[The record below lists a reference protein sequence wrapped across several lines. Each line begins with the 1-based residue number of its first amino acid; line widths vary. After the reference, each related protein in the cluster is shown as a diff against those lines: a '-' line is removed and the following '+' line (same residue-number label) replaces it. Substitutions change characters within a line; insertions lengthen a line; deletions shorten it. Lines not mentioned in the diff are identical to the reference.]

1 MIVTQGSYTRRKL
14 VNAFMLSLTGVCTLI
29 AVSVL
34 FFILGYLFWHGGTS
48 LNWNFFTKL
57 PTPVGE
63 TGGGMAN
70 AIVGSAKLLLLATM
84 FGIPVGFCGGVYLSE
99 YGGSTFPH
107 IVRYM
112 ADLLNGVPS
121 IVMGIFAYTLIVLP
135 QKHFSTLAGG
145 LALGVMMIPISL
157 RTTEEFLR
165 AVPQA
170 LREGAVALGATKS
183 QSIITVVIPAAVQG
197 ILTGIMLNIARVA
210 GETAPLLF
218 TSFGNRFWSPGWDQP
233 TAALPVMI
241 FTYATGPYDDWHQ
254 QAWSAA
260 FVLLMLV
267 LTINVTARTVL
278 SRRGHSRR

>member
-1 MIVTQGSYTRRKL
+1 MIVASGSYARRKA
-14 VNAFMLSLTGVCTLI
+14 VNAVMLSLTGLCTLL
-29 AVSVL
+29 AVCVL
-34 FFILGYLFWHGGTS
+34 FFILGYLLWHGGTS

-70 AIVGSAKLLLLATM
+70 AIVGSGKLLLLATL
-84 FGIPVGFCGGVYLSE
+84 FGIPIGFCGGVYLAE
-99 YGGSTFPH
+99 FGGTTFPF
-107 IVRYM
+107 IVRYVT
-112 ADLLNGVPS
+112 DLLNGVPS

-135 QKHFSTLAGG
+135 QRHFSTMAGG

-170 LREGAVALGATKS
+170 LREGAMALGASKS
-183 QSIITVVIPAAVQG
+183 KAV
-197 ILTGIMLNIARVA
+197 MLNIARVA

-241 FTYATGPYDDWHQ
+241 FTYAVAPYEDWHK

-267 LTINVTARTVL
+267 LTINVTARL
-278 SRRGHSRR
+278 ILARRGHTQR

>member
-1 MIVTQGSYTRRKL
+1 MIVTHGSYTRRKI
-14 VNAFMLSLTGVCTLI
+14 VNAVMLSLTGVCTLI

-34 FFILGYLFWHGGTS
+34 FFILGYLVWHGGTS

-63 TGGGMAN
+63 AGGGMAN
-70 AIVGSAKLLLLATM
+70 AIVGSAKLLLLATL
-84 FGIPVGFCGGVYLSE
+84 FGIPIGFCGGVYLSE
-99 YGGSTFPH
+99 YGGDTFPSV
-107 IVRYM
+107 VRYTT
-112 ADLLNGVPS
+112 DLLNGVPS

-183 QSIITVVIPAAVQG
+183 QAILTVVIPAAVQG
-197 ILTGIMLNIARVA
+197 IVTGIMLNIARVA

-218 TSFGNRFWSPGWDQP
+218 TSLGNKFWSPGWDQP
-233 TAALPVMI
+233 TASLPVMI
-241 FTYATGPYDDWHQ
+241 FTYATGPYEDWHQ

-267 LTINVTARTVL
+267 LTINVTARMIL
-278 SRRGHSRR
+278 SRRSHSRR